1 MRRMVATAAA
11 ALLLLSSVTSAGLPS
26 AGSDAPLGALC
37 SWSADGA
44 PAALSLFHPAV
55 AEVTL
60 ADGTRQRNVSFT
72 HDGTETTVEQRVF
85 VTPPATETLLRFKHG
100 VGVHPRSAVLS
111 EINTLDVT
119 LPVPVGA
126 VATLHGF
133 AGSAESATDYSATE
147 QRLLAGAAPAVRQP
161 TGGRSSDGVL
171 PLFGIHINQS
181 SSTSGGF
188 VFSVGW
194 SGSWRVSVG
203 LSADGRAVHVQ
214 AGLALFNA
222 SLASGQGFRGARV
235 LCLNFTGA
243 DILSG
248 WNAHRHALSRHFL
261 RQDSDG
267 HVRGG
272 LVSSWTA
279 QTYHNNVNEANML
292 AMVQGVK
299 AAGVEAAWIDFG
311 WYLGGGLGDV
321 GNWVRP
327 PPQSVDATKFPHGLS
342 AIAAAAHAG
351 EVRTK
356 FIVW

>member
-1 MRRMVATAAA
+1 MVATAAA

-26 AGSDAPLGALC
+26 AGGDAPLGALC

-147 QRLLAGAAPAVRQP
+147 QRLLAGAHTA
-161 TGGRSSDGVL
+161 GGRL
-171 PLFGIHINQS
+171 
-181 SSTSGGF
+181 
-188 VFSVGW
+188 
-194 SGSWRVSVG
+194 R
-203 LSADGRAVHVQ
+203 
-214 AGLALFNA
+214 GLAPSRA
-222 SLASGQGFRGARV
+222 ARTRAELPHNSFSAKPAKV
-235 LCLNFTGA
+235 AETV
-243 DILSG
+243 IIM
-248 WNAHRHALSRHFL
+248 
-261 RQDSDG
+261 Q
-267 HVRGG
+267 
-272 LVSSWTA
+272 WT
-279 QTYHNNVNEANML
+279 
-292 AMVQGVK
+292 
-299 AAGVEAAWIDFG
+299 I
-311 WYLGGGLGDV
+311 
-321 GNWVRP
+321 R
-327 PPQSVDATKFPHGLS
+327 
-342 AIAAAAHAG
+342 
-351 EVRTK
+351 
-356 FIVW
+356 